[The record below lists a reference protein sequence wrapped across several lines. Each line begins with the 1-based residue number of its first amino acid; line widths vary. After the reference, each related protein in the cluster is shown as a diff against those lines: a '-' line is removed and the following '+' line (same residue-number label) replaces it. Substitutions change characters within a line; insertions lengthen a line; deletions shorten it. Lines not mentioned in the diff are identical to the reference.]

1 MSDVSAL
8 SHEYQTSAKL
18 AEELNDAI
26 IAIKK
31 ARLHR
36 RSGLD
41 RDERRRLANTLG
53 AVRSRLANEAKGPE
67 ETVPQELIERLV
79 GKHGAKMAYFLDDL
93 TAATEVLSG
102 PCGPIN
108 DTIVQ
113 LLDEICDVADQTASA
128 MFRRLRRR

>member
-36 RSGLD
+36 RAGLD
-41 RDERRRLANTLG
+41 RDERQRLASTLG
-53 AVRSRLANEAKGPE
+53 AVRIRLANETNGPE
-67 ETVPQELIERLV
+67 EIVPQEVVERLV
-79 GKHGAKMAYFLDDL
+79 GRHGAKMAYFLDDL
-93 TAATEVLSG
+93 AAAIKTLSG
-102 PCGPIN
+102 PSAPIS
-108 DTIVQ
+108 DTTVQ